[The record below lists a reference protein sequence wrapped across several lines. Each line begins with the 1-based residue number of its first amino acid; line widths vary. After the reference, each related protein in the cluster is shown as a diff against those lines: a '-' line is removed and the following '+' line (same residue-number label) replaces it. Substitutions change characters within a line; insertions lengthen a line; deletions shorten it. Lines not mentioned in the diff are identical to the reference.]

1 MRLSDIRG
9 EKALDIMA
17 DAMELIDELGG
28 DERFEAFVG
37 ALREAQGDRDA
48 TMRAFMRKLPP
59 IIRDA
64 RYKKRVI
71 AILAAASGT
80 SYDDYA
86 ENGSTLQDLAELFLT
101 DSAALGFFA
110 SSAAAQGSDGSRS
123 ATTGGLPAA

>member
-17 DAMELIDELGG
+17 DAMELIDELGE
-28 DERFEAFVG
+28 DERFTAFVE
-37 ALREAQGDRDA
+37 AVRDAQGDRDA

-59 IIRDA
+59 ILRDE
-64 RYKKRVI
+64 RYKRRVI

-80 SYDDYA
+80 TYDDYA

-110 SSAAAQGSDGSRS
+110 SSAAAQGSDGARS
-123 ATTGGLPAA
+123 ETTEAHPAA